1 MADIITAQRAR
12 ELADRIN
19 ELGRTP
25 EELEER
31 YKQGLKEIERAAE
44 TGYYGVT
51 LIVGELDKP
60 EFIELMTEQE
70 FRTFQNSST
79 PEGTRTVSVDPQG
92 DLENIE
98 INWSTFE
105 FIQSATTL
113 QRPDQ
118 LSLFVKVEGYP
129 LARPLYYTLTGTLVD
144 TDFVN
149 GLDEGEI
156 VFDPEGEGGVT
167 INVKPGGTR
176 VGKTV
181 QVLIYYDEARESL
194 LHTYNEITV
203 IV

>member
-1 MADIITAQRAR
+1 MTTITAQRAR

-19 ELGRTP
+19 EQGRTP
-25 EELEER
+25 EELEQR
-31 YKQGLKEIERAAE
+31 YQQGLKEIERAAE

-60 EFIELMTEQE
+60 EFQELMTTQE

-79 PEGTRTVSVDPQG
+79 PEGQRTVSVDPQG

-98 INWSTFE
+98 VNWSTFE
-105 FIQSATTL
+105 FTQTQTTL
-113 QRPDQ
+113 QRPNT
-118 LSLFVKVEGYP
+118 LSLFVKVDGYP
-129 LARPLYYTLTGTLVD
+129 LARPLYYTLTGTLVN
-144 TDFVN
+144 TDFV
-149 GLDEGEI
+149 GDQDEGEI

-167 INVKPGGTR
+167 INVKTGGSR

-181 QVLIYYDEARESL
+181 QVLVYYDAAKESL
-194 LHTYNEITV
+194 LHAFDEITV